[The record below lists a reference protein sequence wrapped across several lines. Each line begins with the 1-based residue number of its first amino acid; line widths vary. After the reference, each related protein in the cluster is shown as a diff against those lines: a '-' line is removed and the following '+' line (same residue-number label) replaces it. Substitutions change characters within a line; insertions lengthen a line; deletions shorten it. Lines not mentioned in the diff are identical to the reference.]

1 MRIKHFFGLAVIAA
15 MTASCSSNN
24 DLVNGGGNGSGEN
37 ESGVGYA
44 SFKINLPTTGGTRAT
59 AGEPEFNGGD
69 ANEYAVNDAT
79 LLLFKKVTEDSK
91 VVYKFQEVVELGN
104 MEPWTKKDPAN
115 GGITTTA
122 KMTAKLNNASVGS
135 NDYYALILLNNNYD
149 AGTSTA
155 KIKYPTVNQTFSDWS
170 KNADNAT
177 AGNYL
182 KYDKGFFMANAPK
195 YVAGAPETLVKIKKI
210 YASKQ
215 EAENSAATTVYVE
228 RGLAKVSLAST
239 SSKHV
244 DITDGNYAGDKVD
257 INGWTLDVTNTKTYP
272 VHVTEGLWTDT
283 WKATVTPAATNGATM
298 DRFHDTKLTEF
309 PRVYWGADPNYS
321 TNFADVTACEGE
333 FNLVANQ
340 TDLSKAFKTG
350 EDAKK
355 AQYCLENTFDIDHMV
370 QGQTTRVLFSA
381 TYTPN
386 GFHEGDTFYKMGNS
400 SQLWNATKVEDQIQ
414 AKAMEV
420 LEETDKTKVTVTLA
434 APGNDLTKAGV
445 HLVAAAN
452 VTHVGGDA
460 LTPDEVDKINAK
472 LGFKKATTTDAA
484 VGLSTFKSGVSYY
497 VARVKHFNE
506 LTPWNAGNQ
515 TYGSNNANW
524 LGRYGVLRNNWYEL
538 SVSSVS
544 GPGYPDVPKVNPTA
558 SDDEN
563 EQYINVEVKILDWAK
578 RSQDVDL

>member
-24 DLVNGGGNGSGEN
+24 ELVNGGNGSGEN

-59 AGEPEFNGGD
+59 AGEPEFNGGA

-79 LLLFKKVTEDSK
+79 LLLFKKVTEDGK
-91 VVYKFQEVVELGN
+91 DVYKFQEVVELGN

-135 NDYYALILLNNNYD
+135 TDYYALILLNNNYD

-177 AGNYL
+177 ANYL

-195 YVAGAPETLVKIKKI
+195 YVAGAPETLVKINNI

-228 RGLAKVSLAST
+228 RGLAKVSLATGSDD
-239 SSKHV
+239 KHV
-244 DITDGNYAGDKVD
+244 EIADGNYAGDQVD
-257 INGWTLDVTNTKTYP
+257 IKGWTLDVTNTKTYP
-272 VHVTEGLWTDT
+272 VHVTEGLWADT
-283 WKATVTPAATNGATM
+283 WKATTTPVATNGATM

-309 PRVYWGADPNYS
+309 PRVYWGLDPNYS
-321 TNFADVTACEGE
+321 TDFTKVAACEGE
-333 FNLVANQ
+333 FNLVAKQ
-340 TDLSKAFKTG
+340 PDLSKAFKT
-350 EDAKK
+350 EEEAKK
-355 AQYCLENTFDIDHMV
+355 PQYCLENTFDIDHMV

-381 TYTPN
+381 KYTPN
-386 GFHEGDTFYKMGNS
+386 GFSAGETFYKMGNS
-400 SQLWNATKVEDQIQ
+400 SQLWNATKVENQIK
-414 AKAMEV
+414 AKAQEV
-420 LEETDKTKVTVTLA
+420 LGEADASKVKVTLN
-434 APGNDLTKAGV
+434 APKNDLTKAGV
-445 HLVAAAN
+445 HFVAAAN
-452 VTHVGGDA
+452 ITYGTTDLAPEKV
-460 LTPDEVDKINAK
+460 DEINAK
-472 LGFKKATTTDAA
+472 LGFKKATTKDAA

-497 VARVKHFNE
+497 VARVKHFNG

-544 GPGYPDVPKVNPTA
+544 GPGYPDVPKVNPTDP
-558 SDDEN
+558 DDEN

-578 RSQDVDL
+578 RSQSVDL

>member
-1 MRIKHFFGLAVIAA
+1 MRIKHFFGLAVLAA

-24 DLVNGGGNGSGEN
+24 ELVNGGNGSGEN

-59 AGEPEFNGGD
+59 AGEPEFNGGA

-79 LLLFKKVTEDSK
+79 LLLFKKVTEDGK
-91 VVYKFQEVVELGN
+91 DVYKFQEVVELGN

-122 KMTAKLNNASVGS
+122 KMTAKLNNDSVGS
-135 NDYYALILLNNNYD
+135 TDYYALILLNNNYD

-177 AGNYL
+177 ANYL

-195 YVAGAPETLVKIKKI
+195 YVAGAPETLVKINNI

-228 RGLAKVSLAST
+228 RGLAKVSLATGSDD
-239 SSKHV
+239 KHV
-244 DITDGNYAGDKVD
+244 EIADGNYAGDQVD
-257 INGWTLDVTNTKTYP
+257 IKGWTLDVTNTKTYP
-272 VHVTEGLWTDT
+272 VHVTEGLWADT

-309 PRVYWGADPNYS
+309 PRVYWGLDPNYS
-321 TNFADVTACEGE
+321 TDFANVAACEGQ
-333 FNLVANQ
+333 FTMATT
-340 TDLSKAFKTG
+340 TDFKTG
-350 EDAKK
+350 AEAKK
-355 AQYCLENTFDIDHMV
+355 PQYCRENTFDIDHMV

-381 TYTPN
+381 KYKPA
-386 GFHEGDTFYKMGNS
+386 GFSAGETFYKMGNS
-400 SQLWNATKVEDQIQ
+400 SQLWNATKVEAQIK

-420 LEETDKTKVTVTLA
+420 FNETDADKVEVILTGT
-434 APGNDLTKAGV
+434 DLVKAGIHLITKA
-445 HLVAAAN
+445 N
-452 VTHVGGDA
+452 VKHGTAEISDDDITA
-460 LTPDEVDKINAK
+460 INTK
-472 LGFKKATTTDAA
+472 LGFKAASGTDPM
-484 VGLSTFKSGVSYY
+484 VGLSTYVDGVSYY
-497 VARVKHFNE
+497 IARVKHFGDD
-506 LTPWNAGNQ
+506 LTKWEAGND
-515 TYGSNNANW
+515 TYGSNNINW

-538 SVSSVS
+538 SVRSVS
-544 GPGYPDVPKVNPTA
+544 GPGYPDVPKVNPKA
-558 SDDEN
+558 PDDEN

-578 RSQDVDL
+578 RSQSVDL

>member
-1 MRIKHFFGLAVIAA
+1 MRIKHFFGLAVLAA

-24 DLVNGGGNGSGEN
+24 ELVNGGNGSGEN

-79 LLLFKKVTEDSK
+79 LLLFKKVTEGSK
-91 VVYKFQEVVELGN
+91 DVYKFQEVVELGN
-104 MEPWTKKDPAN
+104 MEPWTKKDPAD

-122 KMTAKLNNASVGS
+122 KMTAKLNKASVGS

-155 KIKYPTVNQTFSDWS
+155 KINYPAENQTFSAWS
-170 KNADNAT
+170 KNADNVT
-177 AGNYL
+177 AANYL
-182 KYDKGFFMANAPK
+182 KHDKGFFMANAPK
-195 YVAGAPETLVKIKKI
+195 YVAGAPETLVKIKSI

-244 DITDGNYAGDKVD
+244 DIADGNYAGDKVD
-257 INGWTLDVTNTKTYP
+257 IEGWTLDVTNTKTYP
-272 VHVTEGLWTDT
+272 VHVTEGLWTDI

-298 DRFHDTKLTEF
+298 DRFHDTKLSEF
-309 PRVYWGADPNYS
+309 PRVYWGLDPNYS
-321 TNFADVTACEGE
+321 KKFADVTACEGE

-381 TYTPN
+381 TYIPN
-386 GFHEGDTFYKMGNS
+386 GFHKGDTFYKMGNS
-400 SQLWNATKVEDQIQ
+400 SQLWNATKVEAQIL

-420 LEETDKTKVTVTLA
+420 LGETDKTKVTVTLA

-452 VTHVGGDA
+452 VTHVGGAA
-460 LTPDEVDKINAK
+460 LTTDQVDEINAK
-472 LGFKKATTTDAA
+472 LGFKKATATDAA

-506 LTPWNAGNQ
+506 LTPWKAGDK
-515 TYGSNNANW
+515 TYDNNNANW

-538 SVSSVS
+538 SVNSVS

-558 SDDEN
+558 PDDEN

-578 RSQDVDL
+578 RSQSVDL

>member
-24 DLVNGGGNGSGEN
+24 DLVNGGNGSGEN

-59 AGEPEFNGGD
+59 AGEPGFNGGD

-79 LLLFKKVTEDSK
+79 LLLFKKVTEGGKD
-91 VVYKFQEVVELGN
+91 VYKFQEVVELGN

-122 KMTAKLNNASVGS
+122 KMTAKLNKASVGS
-135 NDYYALILLNNNYD
+135 NDYYALIVLNNNSET
-149 AGTSTA
+149 AA
-155 KIKYPTVNQTFSDWS
+155 KITYPIADQTYADWS
-170 KNADNAT
+170 QNEANAT
-177 AGNYL
+177 ANYS
-182 KYDKGFFMANAPK
+182 KYDNGFFMANAPK
-195 YVAGAPETLVKIKKI
+195 YVANGTPETLVEIKNI

-239 SSKHV
+239 SAEHV
-244 DITDGNYAGDKVD
+244 DIADGNYAGDKVD
-257 INGWTLDVTNTKTYP
+257 IKGWTLDVTNTKTYP
-272 VHVTEGLWTDT
+272 VHVTEGLWEDI
-283 WKATVTPAATNGATM
+283 WKTTVTPAAANAKM
-298 DRFHDTKLTEF
+298 DRFYDTKLTEF

-321 TNFADVTACEGE
+321 TNFASVADCEGE
-333 FNLVANQ
+333 FTMA
-340 TDLSKAFKTG
+340 TKDKFKTG

-355 AQYCLENTFDIDHMV
+355 AQYCLENTFDINHMV

-386 GFHEGDTFYKMGNS
+386 GFNAGDTFYKMGNS
-400 SQLWNATKVEDQIQ
+400 SQLWNASKVEAQIK

-420 LEETDKTKVTVTLA
+420 FNETDADKVEVILA
-434 APGNDLTKAGV
+434 GTDLAKACIHLITKA
-445 HLVAAAN
+445 N
-452 VTHVGGDA
+452 VKHGTAEISDA
-460 LTPDEVDKINAK
+460 DITAINTK
-472 LGFKKATTTDAA
+472 LGFKAASGTDPM
-484 VGLSTFKSGVSYY
+484 VGLSTFVDGVSYY
-497 VARVKHFNE
+497 IARVKHFNK
-506 LTPWNAGNQ
+506 LTPWNAGDK
-515 TYGSNNANW
+515 TYDGNNANW

-544 GPGYPDVPKVNPTA
+544 GPGYPDIPKVKPTDP
-558 SDDEN
+558 DDEN

-578 RSQDVDL
+578 RSQTVDL

>member
-24 DLVNGGGNGSGEN
+24 DLVNGGNGSGEN
-37 ESGVGYA
+37 ESGAGYA

-59 AGEPEFNGGD
+59 AGEPEFNGGA

-79 LLLFKKVTEDSK
+79 LLLFKKVTEDGK
-91 VVYKFQEVVELGN
+91 DVYKFQEVVELGN

-135 NDYYALILLNNNYD
+135 TDYYALILLNNNYD

-177 AGNYL
+177 ANYL

-195 YVAGAPETLVKIKKI
+195 YVAGAPETLVKINNI

-228 RGLAKVSLAST
+228 RGLAKVSLATGSDD
-239 SSKHV
+239 KHV
-244 DITDGNYAGDKVD
+244 EIADGNYAGDQVD
-257 INGWTLDVTNTKTYP
+257 IKGWTLDVTNTKTYP
-272 VHVTEGLWTDT
+272 VHVTEGLWADT
-283 WKATVTPAATNGATM
+283 WKATTTPAATNGATM

-309 PRVYWGADPNYS
+309 PRVYWGLDPNYS
-321 TNFADVTACEGE
+321 TDFTKVAACEGE
-333 FNLVANQ
+333 FTMATT
-340 TDLSKAFKTG
+340 TDFKTG
-350 EDAKK
+350 VEAKK
-355 AQYCLENTFDIDHMV
+355 PQYCRENTFDIDHMV

-381 TYTPN
+381 KYKPA
-386 GFHEGDTFYKMGNS
+386 GFSAGETFYKMGNS
-400 SQLWNATKVEDQIQ
+400 SQLWNADKVVAQIK

-420 LEETDKTKVTVTLA
+420 FNETDADKVEVILTGT
-434 APGNDLTKAGV
+434 DLVKAGIHLITKA
-445 HLVAAAN
+445 N
-452 VTHVGGDA
+452 VKHGTAEISDDDITA
-460 LTPDEVDKINAK
+460 INTK
-472 LGFKKATTTDAA
+472 LGFKAASGTDPM
-484 VGLSTFKSGVSYY
+484 VGLSTYVDGVSYY
-497 VARVKHFNE
+497 IARVKHFGDD
-506 LTPWNAGNQ
+506 LTKWEAGND
-515 TYGSNNANW
+515 TYNSNNANW

-558 SDDEN
+558 PDDEN

-578 RSQDVDL
+578 RSQSVDL

>member
-1 MRIKHFFGLAVIAA
+1 MRIKHFFGLAVLAA

-24 DLVNGGGNGSGEN
+24 ELVNGGNGSGEN
-37 ESGVGYA
+37 ESGAGYA

-79 LLLFKKVTEDSK
+79 LLLFKKVTEGSK
-91 VVYKFQEVVELGN
+91 DVYKFQEVVELGN

-122 KMTAKLNNASVGS
+122 KMTAKLNKASVGS

-177 AGNYL
+177 ADNYL

-195 YVAGAPETLVKIKKI
+195 YVAGAPETLVEIKNI

-228 RGLAKVSLAST
+228 RGLAKVSLATGSDD
-239 SSKHV
+239 KHV
-244 DITDGNYAGDKVD
+244 DIADGNYAGDKVD
-257 INGWTLDVTNTKTYP
+257 IKGWTLDVTNTKTYP
-272 VHVTEGLWTDT
+272 VHVTEGLWADT

-309 PRVYWGADPNYS
+309 PRVYWGLDPNYS
-321 TNFADVTACEGE
+321 KNFANVTACEGE

-350 EDAKK
+350 KDAKK

-400 SQLWNATKVEDQIQ
+400 SQLWNATKVEAQIK

-420 LEETDKTKVTVTLA
+420 LGETDKTKVTVTLA

-452 VTHVGGDA
+452 VTHVGGAA
-460 LTPDEVDKINAK
+460 LTTDQVDEINAK
-472 LGFKKATTTDAA
+472 LGFKKATATDAA

-506 LTPWNAGNQ
+506 LTPWKAGDK
-515 TYGSNNANW
+515 TYDNNNANW

-538 SVSSVS
+538 SVNSVS

-558 SDDEN
+558 PDDEN

-578 RSQDVDL
+578 RSQSVDL

>member
-1 MRIKHFFGLAVIAA
+1 MKIKHFFGLAVLAA

-24 DLVNGGGNGSGEN
+24 DLVGGGNGSGEN

-79 LLLFKKVTEDSK
+79 LLLFKKVTEGGKD
-91 VVYKFQEVVELGN
+91 VYKFQEVVELGN

-122 KMTAKLNNASVGS
+122 KMTAKLNNASVES

-149 AGTSTA
+149 TGTSTA

-195 YVAGAPETLVKIKKI
+195 YVAGAPETLVKIKNI

-272 VHVTEGLWTDT
+272 VHVTEGLWADT

-400 SQLWNATKVEDQIQ
+400 SQLWNATKVEAQIQ

-434 APGNDLTKAGV
+434 ATGNDLTKAGV

-472 LGFKKATTTDAA
+472 LGFKKATPTDAA

-558 SDDEN
+558 PDDEN

-578 RSQDVDL
+578 RSQSVDL